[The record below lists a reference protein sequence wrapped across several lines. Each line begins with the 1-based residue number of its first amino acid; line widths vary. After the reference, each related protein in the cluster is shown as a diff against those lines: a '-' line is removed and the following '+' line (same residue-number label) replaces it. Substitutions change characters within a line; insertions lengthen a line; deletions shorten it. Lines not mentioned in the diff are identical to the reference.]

1 MKINK
6 STIEKLVKRMVA
18 LRDASGEASDNE
30 EEFSAAYDLAR
41 DLDKTFGF
49 PYTGVWELMCA
60 SEAFDRL
67 NVETVTALFEALG
80 VEVCDD

>member
-1 MKINK
+1 MKIKK
-6 STIEKLVKRMVA
+6 STVEELVKRMVA
-18 LRDASGEASDNE
+18 LRDASPDNE

-67 NVETVTALFEALG
+67 NVETVTTLFEALG
-80 VEVCDD
+80 VEVCDE